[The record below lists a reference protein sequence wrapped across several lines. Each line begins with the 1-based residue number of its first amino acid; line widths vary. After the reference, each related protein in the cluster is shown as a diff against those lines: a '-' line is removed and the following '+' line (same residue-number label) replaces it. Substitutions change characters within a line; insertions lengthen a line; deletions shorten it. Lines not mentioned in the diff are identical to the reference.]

1 MEDTTPKTSGLREEI
16 TQLKQISVEINKKL
30 DKLLQLFDTQQVVS
44 KQIAQQN
51 DLKETVYNRFS
62 Y

>member
-1 MEDTTPKTSGLREEI
+1 MEDLTPKTSDLREEI

-30 DKLLQLFDTQQVVS
+30 DKLLQLFEVDGQ
-44 KQIAQQN
+44 KIAPQN